1 MANSYTMVVRIEI
14 GTSEAKKDGVRDAVI
29 LQLQT
34 AKAAGNIDYATW
46 QIQETPII
54 EGGKI

>member
-14 GTSEAKKDGVRDAVI
+14 GIDATKKDLVKNAVI
-29 LQLQT
+29 AQLQT
-34 AKAAGNIDYATW
+34 AKTAGNIDYATW

>member
-1 MANSYTMVVRIEI
+1 MIVRIEI
-14 GTSEAKKDGVRDAVI
+14 GIDEAKKDSVRNAVI
-29 LQLQT
+29 AQLQA
-34 AKAAGNIDYATW
+34 AKTAGNIDYATW

>member
-1 MANSYTMVVRIEI
+1 MVVRIEI
-14 GTSEAKKDGVRDAVI
+14 GTDPVKKDAVKNAVI
-29 LQLQT
+29 AQLQA
-34 AKAAGNIDYATW
+34 AKTAGNIDYATW

>member
-1 MANSYTMVVRIEI
+1 MANSYTMIVRIEI
-14 GTSEAKKDGVRDAVI
+14 GIDEAKKDSVRNAVI
-29 LQLQT
+29 AQLQA
-34 AKAAGNIDYATW
+34 AKTAGNIDYATW